1 MWTRGVIVV
10 GAAALL
16 LALGAPSF
24 AAEAVGKAVALTPS
38 AAGGSSGTGTLQ
50 VDDPVFMGDRVTT
63 GKTGQV
69 QLAFVDSTRMIV
81 GPSSQLTIDSF
92 VFQGQATAGH
102 FSVNAVRGAFRFIT
116 GQSPKR
122 AYVINTPTA
131 TLGVQGTRFDFSVEK
146 DGRTNLALYEG
157 SVRLC
162 DKTRPQRCTILSG
175 ACSVVSIGPSEDF
188 RAIKDLNQRKA
199 FMDKAFPFA
208 FKQNGLLSN
217 FRVNSKGCSATYSIE
232 APRSGSSNPI
242 IQSPSPPAPP
252 PPPNN
257 PFGGGGGQG
266 EGGGGKGGR
275 I

>member
-1 MWTRGVIVV
+1 MIQG
-10 GAAALL
+10 
-16 LALGAPSF
+16 
-24 AAEAVGKAVALTPS
+24 E
-38 AAGGSSGTGTLQ
+38 
-50 VDDPVFMGDRVTT
+50 DPFFMGDIVTAS
-63 GKTGQV
+63 KTGQV
-69 QLAFVDSTRMIV
+69 QIPFVESTRMIIS
-81 GPSSQLTIDSF
+81 PSSQLTIDSF
-92 VFQGQATAGH
+92 IFQGHATAGH

-116 GQSPKR
+116 GQSPKQ

-146 DGRTNLALYEG
+146 DGRTNLALYDG

-162 DKTRPQRCTILSG
+162 DRTKPKRCTIVSG

-188 RAIKDLNQRKA
+188 RAIRDLNQRKA
-199 FMDKAFPFA
+199 FMDKAFPYA

-217 FRVNSKGCSATYSIE
+217 FQVNSRGCTVTYSIE
-232 APRSGSSNPI
+232 APRSGSSNP
-242 IQSPSPPAPP
+242 QSPAMPAPPPPP

-266 EGGGGKGGR
+266 EGGGNGGR